1 MNGTQT
7 VKRQSTKA
15 IAAAKTRALKRAMM
29 AAAAGLTEEQALDA
43 SNEAHHK
50 CVAAFAHKQ
59 AVQDTYGYVS
69 DEAAEARRAY
79 VAADQAAMV
88 ARCVYAWVKDNARYG
103 RMA

>member
-1 MNGTQT
+1 MSSTQT

-15 IAAAKTRALKRAMM
+15 IAAAKTRQLKRAIIE
-29 AAAAGLTEEQALDA
+29 AAAGLTEEQALDA
-43 SNEAHHK
+43 YFAAHK
-50 CVAAFAHKQ
+50 ACVGAYIHKQ
-59 AVQDTYGYVS
+59 AVTDAHGYVS